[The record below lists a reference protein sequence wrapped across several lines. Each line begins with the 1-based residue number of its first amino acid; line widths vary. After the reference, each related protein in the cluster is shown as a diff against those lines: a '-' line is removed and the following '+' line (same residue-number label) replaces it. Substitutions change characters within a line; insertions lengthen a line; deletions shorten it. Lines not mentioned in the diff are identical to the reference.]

1 MTTISNIERTKP
13 VGRVLR
19 FLFGAFL
26 LIVVAY
32 YFFIAPRI
40 IVSTILVIFELAI
53 FFILADIVINKFF
66 PSINPIF
73 GSLLV
78 NTPILI
84 MWFFGYGGVQLGALA
99 YIGIALLIISLRA
112 DPGCEVM
119 SIPGLIF
126 KRHTHLTCFI
136 FSPIDWVEKKM
147 TGLIS
152 TR

>member
-1 MTTISNIERTKP
+1 MTSIPIGERTKP
-13 VGRVLR
+13 VGRILR
-19 FLFGAFL
+19 FLFGIFL
-26 LIVVAY
+26 LLVVTY

-40 IVSTILVIFELAI
+40 ITPTILVVLGLTVFYII
-53 FFILADIVINKFF
+53 ADIFINKFI
-66 PSINPIF
+66 PTINPVF

-78 NTPILI
+78 NAPILL
-84 MWFFGYGGVQLGALA
+84 MWLFGYGAAQLGALA

-136 FSPIDWVEKKM
+136 FSPIDWVEKKV
-147 TGLIS
+147 TRLI
-152 TR
+152 TNR